1 MLKKELFFIIIIC
14 LLLNTFQKEIKKI
27 FEPIKLK
34 NLNLKNRI
42 FRGSM
47 PDDGFFQNGHITE
60 EAYKYYEQLSK
71 EGTSLIYT
79 GAAAVSISS
88 NHEKI
93 GIFRIDKD
101 EYIEDY
107 KKLSD
112 VIHKNNVPVILD
124 LIHPG
129 ILKDKNGEEKV
140 YGASKVRHPN
150 LNVNNKELT
159 KEDILKIEDEFEKGA
174 IRAKK
179 ANFDGIELHC
189 AHLTL
194 LSQFLSPAFNKRN
207 DEYGGSD
214 ENRARIVIEIIQ
226 RIRKAVGNN
235 FIISV
240 KLNCNDGVERG
251 ITIVQFLNICKLIE
265 KAGADIIQ
273 VSGNFLNRPKNNI
286 PYFLSETKNVSDIVN
301 IPIVLIGGIRDI
313 ETMEKILNESKI
325 EFFGFGRPLICE
337 PDLVKRWENGERSKS
352 KCIECNGCLK
362 TFSHKCVVNKNK

>member
-1 MLKKELFFIIIIC
+1 MSKKEIYLIILIS
-14 LLLNTFQKEIKKI
+14 LLSNSFQILNRKVFAATKI
-27 FEPIKLK
+27 K
-34 NLNLKNRI
+34 NLNIKNRI
-42 FRGSM
+42 FKAAM
-47 PDDGFFQNGHITE
+47 IDNCFLQNDRITE
-60 EAYKYYEQLSK
+60 EAYNYYEKLST
-71 EGTSLIYT
+71 EGTSIIFTAGTIVSPSLIYGKVGT
-79 GAAAVSISS
+79 
-88 NHEKI
+88 
-93 GIFRIDKD
+93 FRIDKD
-101 EYIEDY
+101 DYIEDF
-107 KKLSD
+107 KKLTNL
-112 VIHKNNVPVILD
+112 VHKNNANILLD
-124 LIHPG
+124 LYHPG
-129 ILKDKNGEEKV
+129 TFIVNKADKA
-140 YGASKVRHPN
+140 YGPSNLRHPFFN
-150 LNVNNKELT
+150 ENSKELT

-194 LSQFLSPAFNKRN
+194 LSQFLSPAFNRRN

-251 ITIVQFLNICKLIE
+251 ITIIQFLNICKLIE

-286 PYFLSETKNVSDIVN
+286 PYFLSETEDVSDILN

-313 ETMEKILNESKI
+313 EIMEKILNESKI